1 MRRGHFNKPS
11 MAGGRLLKI
20 KDEKDTTFLNIM
32 PNKLTHSKTP
42 PVCVQMVLPNLA
54 DALFRHR
61 TSMTTTTTY
70 LEKIRQYIS
79 TSEGQRSIR

>member
-32 PNKLTHSKTP
+32 PNKLTHTRTP
-42 PVCVQMVLPNLA
+42 VPCTNGVAKSGGCTFQTSDINDYHYYLLRKNSPVHIHQ
-54 DALFRHR
+54 RR
-61 TSMTTTTTY
+61 
-70 LEKIRQYIS
+70 
-79 TSEGQRSIR
+79 SEVY

>member
-32 PNKLTHSKTP
+32 PNKLTH
-42 PVCVQMVLPNLA
+42 MVLPNGCT
-54 DALFRHR
+54 FQ
-61 TSMTTTTTY
+61 TSDINDYHYY
-70 LEKIRQYIS
+70 LLRKNSPVHIHQRR
-79 TSEGQRSIR
+79 SEVY